1 MDKILELTKE
11 LKEEINKLPE
21 MQEYLR
27 LKELLEKDNE
37 LADLRKEMA
46 RLANIGKIKE
56 RDNLLKIYNSHP
68 LVNNYYAAKEEI
80 EKILNTIKT
89 IIQ

>member
-46 RLANIGKIKE
+46 RLANNGKIKE

>member
-1 MDKILELTKE
+1 MDKVLELTKE

-27 LKELLEKDNE
+27 LKELLENDKE
-37 LADLRKEMA
+37 LADMRKEIA
-46 RLANIGKIKE
+46 RLANQGKIQE

-68 LVNNYYAAKEEI
+68 LVSNYYTSKEEI

>member
-1 MDKILELTKE
+1 MDKVLELTKE

-27 LKELLEKDNE
+27 LKELLENDNE
-37 LADLRKEMA
+37 LADMRKEIA
-46 RLANIGKIKE
+46 RLANQGKIQE

-68 LVNNYYAAKEEI
+68 LVSNYYTAKEEI

>member
-46 RLANIGKIKE
+46 RLANVGKIKE

>member
-80 EKILNTIKT
+80 KKNS
-89 IIQ
+89 